1 MREFKFRVW
10 NKWNQC
16 FVYFNISTPSNADI
30 EGLSIFR
37 KVRKEQYTG
46 LRDRNGVEIYEG
58 DIVIEKS
65 YPFFG
70 NAPEI
75 TNSNQECD
83 ELNYVGVVTWDN
95 GYYIDLK
102 AVSNR
107 VRGIALGNSMYD
119 YENLEVIGN
128 IYENP
133 ELIEKGNEL

>member
-1 MREFKFRVW
+1 MREIKFRAW
-10 NKWNQC
+10 DKWNQS

-37 KVRKEQYTG
+37 KVKKEQYTG
-46 LRDRNGVEIYEG
+46 LKDRNGVEIYEG

-75 TNSNQECD
+75 TNSNQECN
-83 ELNYVGVVTWDN
+83 ELNYVGIVTWNN

-102 AVSNR
+102 AISDR
-107 VRGIALGNSMYD
+107 VDGIAIGHNLYD
-119 YENLEVIGN
+119 YKELDVIGN

-133 ELIEKGNEL
+133 ELLKDGIC